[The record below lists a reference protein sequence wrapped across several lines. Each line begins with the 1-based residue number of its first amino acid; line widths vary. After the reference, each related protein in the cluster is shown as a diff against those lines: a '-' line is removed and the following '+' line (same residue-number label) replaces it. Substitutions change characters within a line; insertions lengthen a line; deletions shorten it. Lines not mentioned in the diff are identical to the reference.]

1 MSRPSAP
8 QFTFVRREEKE
19 FRIRELVVRHLQ
31 RQAADSFQGV
41 GEKTCLMIARSADSP
56 MAKTVLS
63 LGASGALRGYS
74 VRAIFGFLG
83 TAETVKIAEA
93 CRASAWSLQVR
104 WARDLRLLEAHE
116 QLVLGTETSW
126 YGDSMRRDPSIRD
139 ACELYAPECPVTAR
153 RSIQF
158 FENLWRASEPVF
170 ERTLVP
176 TNELPDPALIPSI
189 TELSSWFSAKCR
201 VRTSA

>member
-8 QFTFVRREEKE
+8 QFTFVKREEKE
-19 FRIRELVVRHLQ
+19 LRLRELVLGHLQ
-31 RQAADSFQGV
+31 TRPANAFQGA
-41 GEKTCLMIARSADSP
+41 GERTCLLIARSADSP

-63 LGASGALRGYS
+63 LGASGSLRGYS
-74 VRAIFGFLG
+74 VLAIFGFLG

-126 YGDSMRRDPSIRD
+126 YGDSMRRDPSMRD
-139 ACELYAPECPVTAR
+139 ACELYAPECPATAR
-153 RSIQF
+153 LSIQF
-158 FENLWRASEPVF
+158 FEKLWRASEPVF

-176 TNELPDPALIPSI
+176 TDELPDPALLQPV
-189 TELSSWFSAKCR
+189 TELSLHFASKCR
-201 VRTSA
+201 ARTSA

>member
-19 FRIRELVVRHLQ
+19 FRIRDLVVRHLQ
-31 RQAADSFQGV
+31 RQAANALQV
-41 GEKTCLMIARSADSP
+41 AGEKTCLLIARSADSP
-56 MAKTVLS
+56 AARTVLS
-63 LGASGALRGYS
+63 LGASGSLRGYS

-93 CRASAWSLQVR
+93 CRASGWSLQVR

-139 ACELYAPECPVTAR
+139 ACELYAPECPATAR

-158 FENLWRASEPVF
+158 FENLWRVSEPVF

-176 TNELPDPALIPSI
+176 TNELPDPALLQSV
-189 TELSSWFSAKCR
+189 TELSLHFASKCR
-201 VRTSA
+201 ARTSA